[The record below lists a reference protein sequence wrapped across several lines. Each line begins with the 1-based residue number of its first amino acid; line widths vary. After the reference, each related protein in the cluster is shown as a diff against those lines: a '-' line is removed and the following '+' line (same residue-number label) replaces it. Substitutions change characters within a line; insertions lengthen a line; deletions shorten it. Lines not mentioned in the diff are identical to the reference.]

1 MTLFQELA
9 SYNTPEVLQ
18 DSTFVPN
25 PHQFITVRGA
35 REHNLKNISL
45 VIPKNQL
52 VVFSGLSGS
61 GKSSLVFDT
70 IYAEGQRRY
79 VESLSSY
86 ARQFLGLKEKPDL
99 DSIDGLSPA
108 ISIDQKSTAN
118 NPRSTVGTITEVYDY
133 VRLLYAKIGKQHCA
147 VCGSDITGESTSSMI
162 EKLLNLGKIKSKMEF
177 DENLNGKINDK
188 LETEKLE
195 NSEIEIIMLS
205 PIVVDQKGW
214 HRQHLMDAKKNNFR
228 RVRIDGQIMLLEE
241 AEKMDLNKQQKH
253 TIEIVVDRL
262 TINLENKNRLIDSLE
277 VCLKFGGNKCVV
289 IYYDENGEQKL
300 YLNKDRACPNGHGTP
315 GELAPRLFSFN
326 SPHGACTVCTGLG
339 VVTEIDDTL
348 VVPNHNL
355 SITEG
360 AIRPLSRMSLSGGWL
375 TKMFETLSIK
385 YNFKLSDPWNKL
397 SVKNQKIILYGDDK
411 FEGVITNLKRRYR
424 ESTSDASRRDIESY
438 MTKHSCPACG
448 GARLKPEALAVTVAG
463 YNIAQIVKF
472 SISQALTWF
481 TEIQNNG
488 ENKPQVENKF
498 GNMLVKSSTNL
509 NSKNQPKL
517 ILSQNSNQNS
527 TENSNNKT
535 NLERNPESKS
545 QNNLENLEIEIT
557 PKILQLAQTLW
568 DFNKLN
574 QKLNQNYDI
583 VIVGGSGDI
592 NVAKYTAQLY
602 KDGIVK
608 KLIFSGSFNKS
619 QNWPKTE
626 AETFA
631 NIAIDLGVPKAD
643 ILVENRATNTGE
655 NVTFS
660 QKLITDKKLKADKIL
675 LIHKPY
681 MERRFL
687 ATFEAQWIGKSE
699 VLVTS
704 EEISL
709 QNYLQRKLEKEGKSQ
724 QEVIEFLIAN
734 TGRMEKYPKLGFQS
748 VQKVPAKVQKALEEL
763 IKMGFDADIKTNR
776 NNLGNNLVNSKE
788 KSQNQTETQ
797 TKNSKISN
805 SKVENQIPNVE
816 NSDNSNSQVLFSK
829 SENSATKLSNKDLEI
844 SKMIVKEIILR
855 LQFLQNVGL
864 KYLNLGRSADTLSGG
879 EAQRIRLATQIGSG
893 LTGVLYILD
902 EPSIGLH
909 QRDNDKLLETLEKLR
924 DLGNTVIVVEH
935 DEDTMRRADYLI
947 DIGPKAG
954 KLGGHIVAIGTPQ
967 EVMNNPNSPT
977 GQFLTGE
984 ETINTPKNRREVN
997 IKGLKDVPKNI
1008 LIKELKEEWL
1018 GEIENLVKK

>member
-9 SYNTPEVLQ
+9 NFNTPEVLE

-25 PHQFITVRGA
+25 PHRFITVRGA

-45 VIPKNQL
+45 VIPKNQF

-133 VRLLYAKIGKQHCA
+133 VRLLFAKIGKQHCA
-147 VCGSDITGESTSSMI
+147 VCGSDITGESVSSMI
-162 EKLLNLGKIKSKMEF
+162 EKLLNLGKSKNKLTFDPEKTKIEKSQAEI
-177 DENLNGKINDK
+177 L
-188 LETEKLE
+188 
-195 NSEIEIIMLS
+195 EIEVIMLS
-205 PIVVDQKGW
+205 PVVVDQKGW

-228 RVRIDGQIMLLEE
+228 RVRIDGKIMILEE
-241 AEKMDLNKQQKH
+241 AEKLELNKQQKH

-262 TINLENKNRLIDSLE
+262 TINPENKNRLIDSLE
-277 VCLKFGGNKCVV
+277 VCLKFGGNKCVAL
-289 IYYDENGEQKL
+289 YYDENGEQKL
-300 YLNKDRACPNGHGTP
+300 HLNKDRACPNGHGTP

-375 TKMFETLSIK
+375 TKMFESLSVK

-397 SVKNQKIILYGDDK
+397 GAKNQKIILYGDDK

-438 MTKHSCPACG
+438 MTKHTCPACG
-448 GARLKPEALAVTVAG
+448 GARLKPEALAVTVTDH
-463 YNIAQIVKF
+463 NIAQIVKL
-472 SISQALTWF
+472 SISQALVWF
-481 TEIQNNG
+481 TELQNNG
-488 ENKPQVENKF
+488 QKPLQNENKF

-509 NSKNQPKL
+509 NSKSSPKF
-517 ILSQNSNQNS
+517 ILSSDSSQNSDQNLKVNS
-527 TENSNNKT
+527 ENDSPTAKV
-535 NLERNPESKS
+535 K
-545 QNNLENLEIEIT
+545 IEIT
-557 PKILQLAQTLW
+557 SKILQFTQILW

-574 QKLNQNYDI
+574 QKLNQTYDI
-583 VIVGGSGDI
+583 AIIGGSSDVS
-592 NVAKYTAQLY
+592 VAKYAAQLY
-602 KDGIVK
+602 KEGVFK
-608 KLIFSGSFNKS
+608 KLIFSGSKNKLN
-619 QNWPKTE
+619 QNWDKTE
-626 AETFA
+626 AEIFA
-631 NIAIDLGVPKAD
+631 EIAIKNGVLEGD
-643 ILVENRATNTGE
+643 ILLEKEATNTGQ
-655 NVTFS
+655 NVTFT
-660 QKLITDKKLKADKIL
+660 QKIIQEKNLKSDTIL

-687 ATFEAQWIGKSE
+687 ATLESQWTGKYN
-699 VLVTS
+699 VQVTS
-704 EEISL
+704 EPIE
-709 QNYLQRKLEKEGKSQ
+709 LEKYLPRTEQNGQSQ
-724 QEVIEFLIAN
+724 SETINLIVAD
-734 TGRMEKYPKLGFQS
+734 TFKIEKYAELGFQS
-748 VQKVPAKVQKALEEL
+748 SQKIPTKVQKAIKEL
-763 IKMGFDADIKTNR
+763 TKLGFDEY
-776 NNLGNNLVNSKE
+776 L
-788 KSQNQTETQ
+788 NQ
-797 TKNSKISN
+797 N
-805 SKVENQIPNVE
+805 SKVIDKNLDQKVAKLSQSQNISTQSPKE
-816 NSDNSNSQVLFSK
+816 NSLDIQENTQLTDKNNPQNSLDSNLSL
-829 SENSATKLSNKDLEI
+829 KLSAKDREI
-844 SKMIVKEIILR
+844 SRVVVREIILR

-909 QRDNDKLLETLEKLR
+909 QRDNEKLLETLEKLR

-954 KLGGHIVAIGTPQ
+954 KLGGHIVAIGTPK
-967 EVMNNPNSPT
+967 EVMENKNSPT
-977 GQFLTGE
+977 GKFLTGE
-984 ETINTPKNRREVN
+984 ETIDIPKNRRQVT
-997 IKGLKDVPKNI
+997 IKELKDVPKSV
-1008 LIKELKEEWL
+1008 LIKELKEDWL
-1018 GEIENLVKK
+1018 DQIETLVKK